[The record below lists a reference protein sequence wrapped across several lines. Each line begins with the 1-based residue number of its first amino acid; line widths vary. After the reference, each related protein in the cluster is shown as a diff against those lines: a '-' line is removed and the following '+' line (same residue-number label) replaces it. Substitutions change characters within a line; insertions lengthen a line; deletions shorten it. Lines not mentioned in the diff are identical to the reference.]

1 MVTDV
6 ASSVA
11 PVEGPPWSPWDVEYA
26 GTPDRFIWGTRASSL
41 ARALAPRLAAGARV
55 LDLGCG
61 EGRDSVFLAEQGHDV
76 TGVELSLVGLRK
88 AARLAAERGARV
100 RWVCAAMP
108 DLPMR
113 GVYDLV
119 YSCGS
124 IHYVARRE
132 RGALFERLR
141 TLTRRD
147 GYHAHVVFTDRR
159 IYREKNEVVHYFAP
173 GELPRAYRDWS
184 ILRHD
189 EGLIS
194 CAQDGTLHV
203 HSVET
208 IVARRR

>member
-1 MVTDV
+1 VATDL
-6 ASSVA
+6 ASSVGLA
-11 PVEGPPWSPWDVEYA
+11 ERPPWSPWDVEYA
-26 GTPDRFIWGTRASSL
+26 STPDRFIWGTRASNL
-41 ARALAPRLAAGARV
+41 VRALTPRLWAGARV

-61 EGRDSVFLAEQGHDV
+61 EGRDSVFLAEHGCDV

-100 RWVCAAMP
+100 RWICAAMQE
-108 DLPMR
+108 LPVQ
-113 GVYDLV
+113 GAFDLV

-124 IHYVARRE
+124 FHYVARRQ
-132 RGALFERLR
+132 RGAVVERLGM
-141 TLTRRD
+141 LTARG

-173 GELPRAYRDWS
+173 GELRQAYRGWS

-189 EGLIS
+189 EGVIA
-194 CAQDGTLHV
+194 CAQDGTRHI

-208 IVARRR
+208 IVVRRL

>member
-1 MVTDV
+1 VATDV
-6 ASSVA
+6 PSGLVA
-11 PVEGPPWSPWDVEYA
+11 VERPPWSPWDVEYA
-26 GTPDRFIWGTRASSL
+26 STPDRFIWGTRASSL
-41 ARALAPRLAAGARV
+41 ARALAPRLGAGARV

-61 EGRDSVFLAEQGHDV
+61 EGRDSVYLAERGHHV
-76 TGVELSLVGLRK
+76 TGVELSIVGLRK

-108 DLPMR
+108 DLPVR
-113 GVYDLV
+113 GPFELV

-132 RGALFERLR
+132 RSALFERLW
-141 TLTRRD
+141 TLTRPG

-159 IYREKNEVVHYFAP
+159 IYREKDEIVHYFAP
-173 GELPRAYRDWS
+173 QELRQAYRDWS

-194 CAQDGTLHV
+194 CAQDGSLHV